1 MQIKGAPVALANI
14 TIAFA
19 LSLIVC

>member
-1 MQIKGAPVALANI
+1 MQIKGVPMALANI